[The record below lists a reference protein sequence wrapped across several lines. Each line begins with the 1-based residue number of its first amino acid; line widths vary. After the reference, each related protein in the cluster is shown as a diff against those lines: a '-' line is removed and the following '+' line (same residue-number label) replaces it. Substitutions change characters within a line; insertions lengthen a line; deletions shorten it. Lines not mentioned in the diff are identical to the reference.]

1 MNLSRAANRYAKA
14 ILDLAVEKNEATA
27 VNEDMKSVVSTI
39 SASKDL
45 RQFLSSPLIK
55 ADQKR
60 GALTG
65 IFKSVNGIT
74 EGSFDL
80 LIKNN
85 RIDILSDVAMRYIF
99 LFEEMNR
106 REIATVTTAIPL
118 EGELENKILAKAKEL
133 AGKEVSLRKQIDP
146 SIIGGFILRV
156 GDQQV
161 NASVQSK
168 LNELKREFTS

>member
-14 ILDLAVEKNEATA
+14 VLDLAVEKDQATA

-39 SASKDL
+39 SSSKDL

-55 ADQKR
+55 AEQKKS
-60 GALTG
+60 ALTG
-65 IFKSVNGIT
+65 IFKDVNSIT

-106 REIATVTTAIPL
+106 REIATVTTAVPL
-118 EGELENKILAKAKEL
+118 EGELENKILAKAKQL
-133 AGKEVSLRKQIDP
+133 AGKEVSLNKQIDK

-168 LNELKREFTS
+168 LNELKREFTN